1 MKENHNYNMIA
12 QSLNDAISLLKEK
25 LSDAKSSKAELTET
39 EKSKAADETYVAT
52 LTQDCSATHLQW
64 EERQASAKGEMAA
77 IDKAK
82 EILSEGVKV
91 FVQFSDKKAKKLPA
105 DLDDDDEKEDKNT
118 MVRNR
123 L

>member
-1 MKENHNYNMIA
+1 MIA
-12 QSLNDAISLLKEK
+12 QSLNDGIALVKEK
-25 LSDAKSSKAELTET
+25 LGDAKSTKAATEEENGKAKAELTET

-91 FVQFSDKKAKKLPA
+91 FVQFSDKKSSKKSP
-105 DLDDDDEKEDKNT
+105 DSDDDEVE
-118 MVRNR
+118 
-123 L
+123 